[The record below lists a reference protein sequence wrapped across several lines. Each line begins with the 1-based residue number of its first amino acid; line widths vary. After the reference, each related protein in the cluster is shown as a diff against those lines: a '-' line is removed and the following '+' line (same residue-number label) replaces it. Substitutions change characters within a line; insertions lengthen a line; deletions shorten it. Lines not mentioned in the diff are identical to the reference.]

1 LYLIKK
7 KKKNGCIKRL
17 KTLLKTIG
25 DYEKCNLRVSK
36 RKTKKLIFKTKT
48 NWEKKNM
55 EEKKLLL
62 LKLKNCLR
70 DEE

>member
-1 LYLIKK
+1 LYLIIK

-48 NWEKKNM
+48 NWEKKKYGR
-55 EEKKLLL
+55 EKTTSSKA
-62 LKLKNCLR
+62 
-70 DEE
+70 